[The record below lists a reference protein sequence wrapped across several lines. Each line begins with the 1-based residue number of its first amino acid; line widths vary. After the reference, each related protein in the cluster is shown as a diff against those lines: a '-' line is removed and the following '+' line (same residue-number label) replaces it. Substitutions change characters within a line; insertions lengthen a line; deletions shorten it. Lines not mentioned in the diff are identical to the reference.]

1 VRTLPAQVF
10 NIRVQNSILK
20 SNLPWYRP
28 RKEGSSSYQG
38 GFTLVELLIAIT
50 LVGIILVILFSSLR
64 LSTRSWEAAE
74 KKTQS
79 VEKFRVIDGLFRRQ
93 IRELKLLFYN
103 DPEQGPVLTFS
114 GTSKSMKFVAPLLTH
129 LGLGGL
135 YWIAYDVVKEGDKSR
150 LIMNW
155 QPYRP
160 NEQNEQQV
168 GRPEQ
173 EVLLDAVEEV
183 AFSYFGGEMAGGK
196 PEWHDRWENP
206 QQPPQLVRMEV
217 RTNGIQWPQLV
228 ARIQIDPRDSKNAAV
243 GGGGGQGFVDFGPFP
258 SSTPMAPPG
267 QVPR

>member
-1 VRTLPAQVF
+1 
-10 NIRVQNSILK
+10 
-20 SNLPWYRP
+20 
-28 RKEGSSSYQG
+28 
-38 GFTLVELLIAIT
+38 VELLIAIT

-74 KKTQS
+74 KKTQL

-114 GTSKSMKFVAPLLTH
+114 GTSKGMKFVAPLLTH

-160 NEQNEQQV
+160 NELNEQKGV
-168 GRPEQ
+168 ESPAEQ

-183 AFSYFGGEMAGGK
+183 VFSYFGGEMAGEK
-196 PEWHDRWENP
+196 FEWHDRWENP

-217 RTNGIQWPQLV
+217 RTRGIQWPQLV
-228 ARIQIDPRDSKNAAV
+228 ARIQIDPWDSRNAAA
-243 GGGGGQGFVDFGPFP
+243 GGSGGRGFVDFGPFP
-258 SSTPMAPPG
+258 STPMAPPG